1 MNDGSANDR
10 PAQRHTVGGIRLQR
24 VLDEMQAGR
33 AYEPVGLGDR
43 LGMVASPVRTRLEEL
58 ARAGVVEEVMFWNGG
73 GRRRSRFLD

>member
-1 MNDGSANDR
+1 MDPPTTDPPNATPLVESG
-10 PAQRHTVGGIRLQR
+10 LQR